1 MFNCGYTKQRKYAV
15 LYVTTEEAQDILKNG
30 YKPKKG
36 KKKNVEPEQPE
47 EEVPAEPDSMDEDSV
62 MLQDKPEGD
71 DREKGKEE

>member
-1 MFNCGYTKQRKYAV
+1 M
-15 LYVTTEEAQDILKNG
+15 KNG

-47 EEVPAEPDSMDEDSV
+47 EEVPTEPDSMDEDSV

-71 DREKGKEE
+71 DREKGKEK